1 MFQPDSQGCITF
13 IRHILSFIFGEKMEI
28 LCIEM
33 SEKVFRANIFGD
45 EETIRECL
53 VHHRERSG
61 IGVGGRQ

>member
-1 MFQPDSQGCITF
+1 
-13 IRHILSFIFGEKMEI
+13 MEI